1 MKLVINSNMRYVV
14 PLSSLIESLINTGW
28 KRMNDII
35 IVRGG
40 ARSDWVG
47 KRLIREVTTL
57 KSNDS
62 ILVCDVQLENFDYH
76 GFVALQR
83 YESHPQISDD
93 WYMYVLDTVTFTDGF
108 PQAFDS
114 FVTNREHL
122 LKYKDGVELSTI
134 FTCALPNSNIC
145 VFNKAFI
152 PRYRTVFESRVMTKK
167 EAMELECGHRVDKI
181 KPVPAYAENKQPL
194 ARRECKGQVD
204 CYNTGFQRDVWFYP
218 DLCLNKY
225 ILWGMAGDLV
235 ESEAFSY

>member
-14 PLSSLIESLINTGW
+14 PLSCLIESLIDVGW
-28 KRMNDII
+28 KRFDELI

-40 ARSDWVG
+40 ATQDWVG
-47 KRLIREVTTL
+47 KRLVREVTTL
-57 KSNDS
+57 KSNEPV
-62 ILVCDVQLENFDYH
+62 LVVDVEIENFDYH
-76 GFVALQR
+76 GFIALQR
-83 YESHPQISDD
+83 YATHPEISDD
-93 WYMYVLDTVTFTDGF
+93 WYMYVLDTVTFTEGF
-108 PQAFDS
+108 PQTFDT
-114 FVTNREHL
+114 FVARRKHL

-152 PRYRTVFESRVMTKK
+152 DRYGTTFESKVMSKK
-167 EAMELECGHRVDKI
+167 EAMELECGHRIDKI
-181 KPVPAYAENKQPL
+181 KPVPSYAQNKQAL
-194 ARRECKGQVD
+194 ARRVCKGQVD

-235 ESEAFSY
+235 DSEAFSY

>member
-1 MKLVINSNMRYVV
+1 MKLVVNSNMRYLV
-14 PLSSLIESLINTGW
+14 PLSSLIESLIAAGW
-28 KRMNDII
+28 KTMDDVV

-40 ARSDWVG
+40 ASQDCVG
-47 KRLIREVTTL
+47 KRLIRDVTTL
-57 KSNDS
+57 KSNQPV
-62 ILVCDVQLENFDYH
+62 LVVDLQIENFDYH

-83 YESHPQISDD
+83 YASHPEISDD
-93 WYMYVLDTVTFTDGF
+93 WYMYVLDTVTFTNGF
-108 PQAFDS
+108 PETFHS
-114 FVTNREHL
+114 FILNRKHL
-122 LKYKDGVELSTI
+122 LKYKDGVELSTM

-152 PRYRTVFESRVMTKK
+152 HRYGTIFESKVMSKK
-167 EAMELECGHRVDKI
+167 EAMELECGHRIDNI

-204 CYNTGFQRDVWFYP
+204 CYNTGFQRDIWFYP
-218 DLCLNKY
+218 DLRLNKY